1 MLVSGW
7 LASGDWAKKNA
18 DAVKGFRA
26 SIDEGLEFIRQHPD
40 EAKTIEK
47 NYIGYNSPSFPTF
60 DNKARPED
68 LTFFLNVG
76 KELHLY
82 RTQLD
87 PTKIVV
93 P

>member
-1 MLVSGW
+1 M
-7 LASGDWAKKNA
+7 KN
-18 DAVKGFRA
+18 FQI
-26 SIDEGLEFIRQHPD
+26 SIDEGLEFIRKNPE
-40 EAKTIEK
+40 EAKAIEK
-47 NYIGYNSPSFPTF
+47 KYIGYNSPTFPTF

-76 KELHLY
+76 KELKLY

-87 PTKIVV
+87 PKKIVV